1 MSYSALYLHIPF
13 CIRRCR
19 YCDFATDATPH
30 GDPLV
35 AAYVAALESL
45 VSRLSA
51 AGLLRSVR
59 TGYIGGGTPT
69 MAGEG
74 LARLV
79 AQVRRACPG
88 IVELSTEANPES
100 LTDTLARSLAASG
113 TTRVSLGV
121 QSLDDAELAQLGRAH
136 SSANARAA
144 ARFAVDAGLD
154 LSCDLMCGIPLQTPQ
169 SWEESLYGVL
179 GLGVCHVSCYPLM
192 LEEGTPLEAAVSRGE
207 VSVAD
212 DDAAADRMVAAERIL
227 GQAGFSR
234 YEVASYARPGKRCAH
249 NVAYWTGA
257 SYLGLGT
264 SAASMMAPGEFAA
277 LAEALPLSCTP
288 EPCETERDGGPLDS
302 PDGLLDSPETSLGGP
317 GIPVD
322 GTELAARM
330 LDLGERAVARVRM
343 RLTDDARTLAAFAAS
358 GKPLAAR
365 IETLTAREAAA
376 EDLMLGMR
384 MTDGVPRAAF
394 GDAVG
399 AGIPRNE
406 LERACADLEVRGLAR
421 RTDGGGF
428 APTERGWLLGN
439 ELYGMMWD
447 LAGGK

>member
-1 MSYSALYLHIPF
+1 MSFSALYLHIPF

-35 AAYVAALESL
+35 AAYVAVLDSL
-45 VSRLSA
+45 VGRLSA

-79 AQVRRACPG
+79 AQVRRGCPG

-100 LTDTLARSLAASG
+100 LTGSLARSLAASG
-113 TTRVSLGV
+113 ATRVSLGV

-169 SWEESLYGVL
+169 SWEASLRGALDL
-179 GLGVCHVSCYPLM
+179 GACHVSCYPLM

-212 DDAAADRMVAAERIL
+212 DDAAADRMVVAERIL

-257 SYLGLGT
+257 SYLGLGRVGREHDGPRGVRRPRGGA
-264 SAASMMAPGEFAA
+264 SALLHTGTA
-277 LAEALPLSCTP
+277 
-288 EPCETERDGGPLDS
+288 RDG
-302 PDGLLDSPETSLGGP
+302 T
-317 GIPVD
+317 
-322 GTELAARM
+322 
-330 LDLGERAVARVRM
+330 
-343 RLTDDARTLAAFAAS
+343 
-358 GKPLAAR
+358 
-365 IETLTAREAAA
+365 
-376 EDLMLGMR
+376 
-384 MTDGVPRAAF
+384 
-394 GDAVG
+394 
-399 AGIPRNE
+399 
-406 LERACADLEVRGLAR
+406 RGQR
-421 RTDGGGF
+421 
-428 APTERGWLLGN
+428 
-439 ELYGMMWD
+439 
-447 LAGGK
+447 

>member
-1 MSYSALYLHIPF
+1 MTGPKPGPAAKPGDRPDPPRVFRPPPYRPTAFVESRRMSFSALYLHIPF

-79 AQVRRACPG
+79 AQVRRACSG

-113 TTRVSLGV
+113 ATRVSLGV

-154 LSCDLMCGIPLQTPQ
+154 LSCDLMCGIPLQTPR
-169 SWEESLYGVL
+169 SWDESLYGVL

-192 LEEGTPLEAAVSRGE
+192 LEEGTPLEGSPCRAVRSASPTTTRLPN
-207 VSVAD
+207 
-212 DDAAADRMVAAERIL
+212 RMVAAERIL

-288 EPCETERDGGPLDS
+288 ERCETERDGGPLDS
-302 PDGLLDSPETSLGGP
+302 PGGPLDSPGGPLDSPETPFSGP

-322 GTELAARM
+322 GTKLAARM
-330 LDLGERAVARVRM
+330 LYLGDQAVARVRM
-343 RLTDDARTLAAFAAS
+343 RLTDDAGCSPPSPPRGSRSPPAS
-358 GKPLAAR
+358 
-365 IETLTAREAAA
+365 
-376 EDLMLGMR
+376 
-384 MTDGVPRAAF
+384 
-394 GDAVG
+394 
-399 AGIPRNE
+399 
-406 LERACADLEVRGLAR
+406 R
-421 RTDGGGF
+421 R
-428 APTERGWLLGN
+428 
-439 ELYGMMWD
+439 
-447 LAGGK
+447 

>member
-1 MSYSALYLHIPF
+1 MSFSALYLHIPF

-35 AAYVAALESL
+35 AAYVAVLESL
-45 VSRLSA
+45 VGRLSA

-79 AQVRRACPG
+79 AQVRRGCPG

-100 LTDTLARSLAASG
+100 LTGSLARSLAASG
-113 TTRVSLGV
+113 ATRVSLGV

-169 SWEESLYGVL
+169 SWEASLRGALDL
-179 GLGVCHVSCYPLM
+179 GACHVSCYPLM

-212 DDAAADRMVAAERIL
+212 DDAAADRMVVAERIL

-257 SYLGLGT
+257 SYLGLGA

-288 EPCETERDGGPLDS
+288 EPRETEREGSADVPPDS
-302 PDGLLDSPETSLGGP
+302 PGTPFGDTDT
-317 GIPVD
+317 PVD
-322 GTELAARM
+322 GAELAARM
-330 LDLGERAVARVRM
+330 LDLGERAGARVRR

-384 MTDGVPRAAF
+384 MTDGVPRTAF

-399 AGIPRNE
+399 AGIPQDE
-406 LERACADLEVRGLAR
+406 LERACADLEARGLAR
-421 RTDGGGF
+421 WTDGGRFF
-428 APTERGWLLGN
+428 APTKRGWLLGN

-447 LAGGK
+447 LAGGE